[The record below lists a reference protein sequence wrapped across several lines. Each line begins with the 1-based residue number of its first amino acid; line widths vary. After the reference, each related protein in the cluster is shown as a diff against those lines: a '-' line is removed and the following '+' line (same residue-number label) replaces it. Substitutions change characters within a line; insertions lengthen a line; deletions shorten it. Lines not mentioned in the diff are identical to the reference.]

1 MSTEDIQARVA
12 ATRADL
18 ENTLDSIEDKLNVP
32 KQLGILGKRV
42 EASYE
47 DNPVPWIIGATA
59 VAIAAVGLVAWALF
73 SDD

>member
-1 MSTEDIQARVA
+1 MSTDDIQARVA
-12 ATRADL
+12 ATRSDL

-32 KQLGILGKRV
+32 KQMGILGKRV

-59 VAIAAVGLVAWALF
+59 VAISAVGLVAWALF